1 MLSPPLSA
9 CGCHNIVFHLSC
21 LIYFMGFLSPFP
33 SIFMWRSVAV
43 CMCFFFFFR
52 GLVGCLCVLFKLFAI
67 FRVLSK
73 SKNKQS

>member
-33 SIFMWRSVAV
+33 SIFMWRSVCV
-43 CMCFFFFFR
+43 FH
-52 GLVGCLCVLFKLFAI
+52 GLVGCSCVLFKLFAI

>member
-43 CMCFFFFFR
+43 CMCFFFFF
-52 GLVGCLCVLFKLFAI
+52 VDWWAVCVFCLNCLQF
-67 FRVLSK
+67 SE
-73 SKNKQS
+73 S